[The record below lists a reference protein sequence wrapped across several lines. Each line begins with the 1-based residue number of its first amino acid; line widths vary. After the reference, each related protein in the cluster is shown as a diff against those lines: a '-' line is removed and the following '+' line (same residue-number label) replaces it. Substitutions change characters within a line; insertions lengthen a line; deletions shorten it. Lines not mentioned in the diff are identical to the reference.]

1 MKCHHHPTMG
11 WLVFLS
17 TPQDT
22 HLAWPKTN
30 DARKHT
36 WRRESMLLS
45 QRLQSGVI
53 IAHAI
58 FPQSS
63 QLVLISSL
71 LPYLSLTRF
80 LAFPPSLQTAQSSLP
95 GFKTT
100 RPFWSLNRS
109 FCFLFLSRRKRLSSA
124 HYKRSQHSGAMLETP
139 ARRKKKQK
147 TLKLI
152 WQGKITGD
160 LSQQTQNQQPHRRC
174 IAKLPIPTV
183 SSGILEYNIGAGLE
197 KHIVIRKG
205 RL

>member
-1 MKCHHHPTMG
+1 MKCHHHPTIG

-22 HLAWPKTN
+22 HLPWLKTN
-30 DARKHT
+30 DVHKHT

-45 QRLQSGVI
+45 QRLHSGTI
-53 IAHAI
+53 IAHTI
-58 FPQSS
+58 CLQSS
-63 QLVLISSL
+63 QCVLISSL
-71 LPYLSLTRF
+71 LPYLSLS
-80 LAFPPSLQTAQSSLP
+80 LASSPSPLLSKQPRVACQGSKLLALSGLQTGHFVFYSCPDGNGYHLP
-95 GFKTT
+95 TT
-100 RPFWSLNRS
+100 KGHNTPVQCWKRPPE
-109 FCFLFLSRRKRLSSA
+109 K
-124 HYKRSQHSGAMLETP
+124 
-139 ARRKKKQK
+139 K

-174 IAKLPIPTV
+174 IAKLPISTV
-183 SSGILEYNIGAGLE
+183 SSGILEYNIRAGLE